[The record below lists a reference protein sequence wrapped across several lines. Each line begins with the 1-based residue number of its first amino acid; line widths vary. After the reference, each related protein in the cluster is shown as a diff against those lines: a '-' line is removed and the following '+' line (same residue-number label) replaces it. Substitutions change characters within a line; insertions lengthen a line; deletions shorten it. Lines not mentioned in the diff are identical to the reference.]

1 VPSHATKTSFQPG
14 NRGGPGRPRRD
25 VAAPTANAVQRLA
38 RSFSEDALR
47 ILVGL
52 MYDPD
57 VHGNVRIKAAEA
69 ILNRAIGLPSQSM
82 DVTIQRLIAK
92 KLVELNIDELRQ
104 VEAALGELAIDI
116 TPTAD
121 TMSSEGMLLHC
132 GKEH

>member
-25 VAAPTANAVQRLA
+25 VAVPTANAVQRLA

-69 ILNRAIGLPSQSM
+69 VLNRGLGLPTVALDITVQKLLA
-82 DVTIQRLIAK
+82 RR
-92 KLVELNIDELRQ
+92 LVELNVDELRAIEGHLQ
-104 VEAALGELAIDI
+104 AIDI
-116 TPTAD
+116 TPEAEQVSAD
-121 TMSSEGMLLHC
+121 
-132 GKEH
+132 EH